1 MHNLVSHNE
10 LSTWKWDE
18 KDTSDERYDQVSDYF
33 QCIAESGIT
42 DHAAKRFCRHILT
55 AQTKT
60 KPLNTERQDR
70 NPHLCVGIGSQTI
83 KLVST
88 KPGMTPGFVVLQV
101 YKEKTA

>member
-10 LSTWKWDE
+10 LATWKWDE
-18 KDTSDERYDQVSDYF
+18 KDTADERYDQVSDYF

-55 AQTKT
+55 AQT
-60 KPLNTERQDR
+60 RQDPLKGDTR
-70 NPHLCVGIGSQTI
+70 PKSPPCVGIGSQTI

-88 KPGMTPGFVVLQV
+88 EPGMTPGFVVLQV
-101 YKEKTA
+101 YKEKTV

>member
-55 AQTKT
+55 A
-60 KPLNTERQDR
+60 
-70 NPHLCVGIGSQTI
+70 
-83 KLVST
+83 
-88 KPGMTPGFVVLQV
+88 
-101 YKEKTA
+101 